1 MKNLLKDI
9 SRVIRA
15 QKKHGVLVA
24 TELKMLLPSLTVL
37 AAISI
42 YPFITMVVMSFY
54 NSPKLP
60 GQIPDFIG
68 LDNWVRMLLDGGVWH
83 SWLVTL
89 VYFILALSLQL
100 TLGIGISLAL
110 DQFKKLRGLLTTLII
125 APMFMAPVSVGLLWH
140 FLFHDSYGI
149 YTYFLHQLGFFNDI
163 SILGNIHT
171 ALPAIILM
179 ETWEWTPLIAIII
192 IAGLQSL
199 PEETYEA
206 AVIDGANYWQQ
217 LIYIT
222 LPMLRQTITVAL
234 LIRTMDI
241 LRFYDTIMVNT
252 GGGPAN
258 STKILAIRIFEYGF
272 RLFNFGYA
280 AVLGLT
286 LLLVSVILANIFVKV
301 LIEEGEM
308 E

>member
-1 MKNLLKDI
+1 MKNLFRVI
-9 SRVIRA
+9 SRLIPV
-15 QKKHGVLVA
+15 KPKNGVLIA
-24 TELKMLLPSLTVL
+24 TELKMLLPSLIIL
-37 AAISI
+37 AAISV
-42 YPFITMVVMSFY
+42 YPFVTMVVMSFY
-54 NSPKLP
+54 DSPKMP
-60 GQIPDFIG
+60 GQIADFIG
-68 LDNWVRMLLDGGVWH
+68 LDNWVRMLYDGGVWN

-89 VYFILALSLQL
+89 VYFVLALSLQL
-100 TLGIGISLAL
+100 VLGIVISLAL
-110 DQFKKLRGLLTTLII
+110 DQFKKLRGLLTTLIL

-149 YTYFLHQLGFFNDI
+149 YTYFVHQLGFFNDI

-199 PEETYEA
+199 SDEIYEA
-206 AVIDGANYWQQ
+206 AIIDGANYWQQ

-222 LPMLRQTITVAL
+222 LPLLRQTITVAL

-286 LLLVSVILANIFVKV
+286 LLLVSIVLANIFVKV